1 MSDKITTAK
10 KLFGFGESPAPEK
23 RPVQLR
29 QVPLPDSQSQPN
41 SQPQESSQLQDSSQP
56 QESSQLPYLP
66 GGSYG
71 SRQLPQSGQLPHSP
85 QKANSQPS
93 SSSQLQ
99 ESSQP
104 QDSRQLP
111 QSPLNILASL
121 PEQRGHLELPY
132 QILDHLDRHLDPYE
146 QSIYKQLYRLS
157 WGFGKNRC
165 RISNPKL
172 AERTNMSEAM
182 VKKVAIKLVQKGLIE
197 KVGSLQGYGKDQGV
211 EYLIH
216 APSWQLQRSSQT
228 HRSSQPQESSQL
240 QGGSIKERDLKEI
253 DKREDAVACPDC
265 YGTNWWYPRGTDRG
279 VKRCLH
285 ERLKGREVSKPDKGE
300 LEEP

>member
-10 KLFGFGESPAPEK
+10 KLFSFGESPAVEN
-23 RPVQLR
+23 RPALLR
-29 QVPLPDSQSQPN
+29 EVPPSDDES
-41 SQPQESSQLQDSSQP
+41 QESSQPQQSSQL
-56 QESSQLPYLP
+56 QESSQLPYPP

-71 SRQLPQSGQLPHSP
+71 SRQLQQSSQLQDTRQGESRGA
-85 QKANSQPS
+85 Q

-104 QDSRQLP
+104 QSSRQES
-111 QSPLNILASL
+111 QSPLNILGSL

-146 QSIYKQLYRLS
+146 QAVYKQLYRLS
-157 WGFGKNRC
+157 WGFAKNRC

-182 VKKVAIKLVQKGLIE
+182 VKKVAGKLVGKGLIE
-197 KVGSLQGYGKDQGV
+197 KAGSLQGYGKDQGV
-211 EYLIH
+211 EYVVN
-216 APSWQLQRSSQT
+216 APSWQLQRSSQLQQN
-228 HRSSQPQESSQL
+228 RQLQESWQL
-240 QGGSIKERDLKEI
+240 QSGSNKEKDLKEI
-253 DKREDAVACPDC
+253 DKRDDAVACPDC
-265 YGTNWWYPRGTDRG
+265 YGTNWWYPQGTEKG

-285 ERLKGREVSKPDKGE
+285 ERLKGKRRE
-300 LEEP
+300 

>member
-10 KLFGFGESPAPEK
+10 KLFSFGESPATET
-23 RPVQLR
+23 RPTRLR
-29 QVPLPDSQSQPN
+29 EVPTSSNP
-41 SQPQESSQLQDSSQP
+41 PQESSQLRESGQLQESSQP

-71 SRQLPQSGQLPHSP
+71 SRQLPQS
-85 QKANSQPS
+85 SQPQES
-93 SSSQLQ
+93 RQEESSQPQ

-104 QDSRQLP
+104 HSSRQQR
-111 QSPLNILASL
+111 QSPLNILGSL

-146 QSIYKQLYRLS
+146 QAVYKQLYRLS

-182 VKKVAIKLVQKGLIE
+182 VKKVAIKLVGKGLIE
-197 KVGSLQGYGKDQGV
+197 KAGSLQGYGKDQGV
-211 EYLIH
+211 EYVVN
-216 APSWQLQRSSQT
+216 APSWQVQRSGQLQQS
-228 HRSSQPQESSQL
+228 RQPQESWQL
-240 QGGSIKERDLKEI
+240 QGGSNKEKDLKEI
-253 DKREDAVACPDC
+253 DKRDDAVACPDC
-265 YGTNWWYPRGTDRG
+265 YGTNWWYPQGTEKG

-285 ERLKGREVSKPDKGE
+285 ERLKGKGSM
-300 LEEP
+300 

>member
-10 KLFGFGESPAPEK
+10 KLFSFGESPAPENK
-23 RPVQLR
+23 PARLLE
-29 QVPLPDSQSQPN
+29 VPSPDNQSQKT
-41 SQPQESSQLQDSSQP
+41 SQPPQSSQLQESSQP

-71 SRQLPQSGQLPHSP
+71 SRQLPQSSQLQDTRQGEGSRI
-85 QKANSQPS
+85 QSG
-93 SSSQLQ
+93 SQLQ

-104 QDSRQLP
+104 QNSRQPP
-111 QSPLNILASL
+111 QSPLNVLGSL
-121 PEQRGHLELPY
+121 PEQKGHLELPY

-146 QSIYKQLYRLS
+146 QAVYKQLYRLS

-182 VKKVAIKLVQKGLIE
+182 VKKVAIKLVGKGLIE
-197 KVGSLQGYGKDQGV
+197 KAGSLQGYGKDQGV
-211 EYLIH
+211 EYVVN
-216 APSWQLQRSSQT
+216 APSWQIQRSSQLQQSRQT
-228 HRSSQPQESSQL
+228 QESWQL
-240 QGGSIKERDLKEI
+240 QDSSNKEKDLKEI
-253 DKREDAVACPDC
+253 DKRDDAVACPDC
-265 YGTNWWYPRGTDRG
+265 YGTNWWYPQGTEKG

-285 ERLKGREVSKPDKGE
+285 ERLKGKGNE
-300 LEEP
+300 

>member
-10 KLFGFGESPAPEK
+10 KLFSFGESLTTENKPA
-23 RPVQLR
+23 RLR
-29 QVPLPDSQSQPN
+29 EVPPPDDQSKES
-41 SQPQESSQLQDSSQP
+41 SQPQQSTQLQENSQP

-71 SRQLPQSGQLPHSP
+71 SRQLQGSSQLLDTR
-85 QKANSQPS
+85 QQE
-93 SSSQLQ
+93 SSQLQ
-99 ESSQP
+99 SDSQLQQSSQLQSSP
-104 QDSRQLP
+104 QHS
-111 QSPLNILASL
+111 QSPLNILGSL

-132 QILDHLDRHLDPYE
+132 QVLDHLDRHLDPYE
-146 QSIYKQLYRLS
+146 QAVYKQLYRLS

-182 VKKVAIKLVQKGLIE
+182 VKKVAVKLVGKGLIE

-211 EYLIH
+211 EYVVH
-216 APSWQLQRSSQT
+216 VPSWQIQRSNQLQQS
-228 HRSSQPQESSQL
+228 RQPQESWQL
-240 QGGSIKERDLKEI
+240 QGGSNKERDLKEI
-253 DKREDAVACPDC
+253 DKRDDAIACPDC
-265 YGTNWWYPRGTDRG
+265 YGTNWWYPQGTEKG

-285 ERLKGREVSKPDKGE
+285 ERLKRKGNE
-300 LEEP
+300 

>member
-10 KLFGFGESPAPEK
+10 KLFSFGEAPTPEN
-23 RPVQLR
+23 RQAQLR
-29 QVPLPDSQSQPN
+29 EVPPPDTQVQET
-41 SQPQESSQLQDSSQP
+41 SQPQESSQLQESSQP

-71 SRQLPQSGQLPHSP
+71 SRQLQQ
-85 QKANSQPS
+85 
-93 SSSQLQ
+93 SSQLQ
-99 ESSQP
+99 DSHQEAESPLQSSSQP
-104 QDSRQLP
+104 QQSSQPQSTRQPP
-111 QSPLNILASL
+111 QSPLNILGSL

-146 QSIYKQLYRLS
+146 QAVYKQLYRLS

-182 VKKVAIKLVQKGLIE
+182 VKKVAVKLVGKGLIE
-197 KVGSLQGYGKDQGV
+197 KAGSLQGYGKDQGV
-211 EYLIH
+211 EYVVH
-216 APSWQLQRSSQT
+216 APSWQLQRSSQIQQS
-228 HRSSQPQESSQL
+228 RQPQESWQPQDS
-240 QGGSIKERDLKEI
+240 SNKERDLKEI
-253 DKREDAVACPDC
+253 DKRDDAVACPDC
-265 YGTNWWYPRGTDRG
+265 YGTNWWYPQGTEKG

-285 ERLKGREVSKPDKGE
+285 ERLKGNQ
-300 LEEP
+300 